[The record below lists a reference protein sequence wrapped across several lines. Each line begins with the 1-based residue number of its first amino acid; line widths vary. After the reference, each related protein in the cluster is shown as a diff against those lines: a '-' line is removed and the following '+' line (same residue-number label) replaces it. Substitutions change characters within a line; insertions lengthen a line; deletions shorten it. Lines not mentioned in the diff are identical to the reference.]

1 MYHRVTEEE
10 RRHIHRW
17 RQESNGILEIA
28 RRLARSPSTISR
40 EIQRN
45 TGGHGYRHQ
54 QAHAKAQARAR
65 RYVPRRF
72 MEEILAYAEPWL
84 REEGW
89 TPQIICERARKEG
102 FAHVCKETLYR
113 YIYAD
118 AKVGGTLWKCL
129 TRVRRKRWR
138 RCPRLDGRGRGRIL
152 NQRMI
157 DTRPAEVETRLRVG
171 DWEGDLIN
179 GAAGT
184 GYLVTLVERNTRF
197 TLVGRTPSKRADE
210 VARAIIDLFLR
221 LPARARRTVT
231 FDNGKEFAGHEKIA
245 EELKMDVF
253 FAHPYHAWER
263 GTNENV
269 NGLIRRLYPKRSSFA
284 EVGTESLSRI
294 DRYVN
299 HRPRKCLDWNTP
311 REKLTRFLGFAV

>member
-10 RRHIHRW
+10 RRHIYRW
-17 RQESNGILEIA
+17 RQESNGIREIA
-28 RRLARSPSTISR
+28 KRLARSPSSVSR

-45 TGGHGYRHQ
+45 TGGNGYRHQ
-54 QAHAKAQARAR
+54 QAHTKAKARAR
-65 RYVPRRF
+65 RYVPQRF

-89 TPQIICERARKEG
+89 TPQIICERALKEG
-102 FAHVCKETLYR
+102 LPHVCKETLYR

-118 AKVGGTLWKCL
+118 AKIGGTLWQCL
-129 TRVRRKRWR
+129 TRARRKRWR
-138 RCPRLDGRGRGRIL
+138 RCPRLNGRGRGRIL

-157 DTRPAEVETRLRVG
+157 DSRPAIVDTRLSLG
-171 DWEGDLIN
+171 HWEGDLIN

-197 TLVGRTPSKRADE
+197 TLVGRTQSKKAEE
-210 VARAIIDLFLR
+210 VARAIVGLFSR
-221 LPARARRTVT
+221 LPSKARQTVT
-231 FDNGKEFAGHEKIA
+231 FDNGKEFAGHETIA
-245 EELKMDVF
+245 RKLKMDVF

-284 EVGTESLSRI
+284 EVGTEQLSRI

-299 HRPRKCLDWNTP
+299 HRPRKCLGWDTP